1 MQVNLHFVIL
11 EELADTVPLTT
22 AGKNAVARISI
33 IRECQPDELDF
44 DDFASDTDPIS

>member
-11 EELADTVPLTT
+11 EESADTAPLTT

-33 IRECQPDELDF
+33 IRECQSDELDF